1 LNLTLS
7 DKSIKSFKNKS
18 EQSIWNYVTALQQLQ
33 NALFQLEKEEENP
46 EILQDL
52 STRALEI
59 GNEIESILK
68 LLETK
73 MED

>member
-1 LNLTLS
+1 MTLS